1 MKTSSRM
8 FVSLLLLGALLGTPA
23 LAADREV
30 LWDDVYCFSQADFSL
45 EDGGIMLTDVPA
57 SSLGQLR
64 LGSRV
69 LRAGDVLTASQ
80 LEGLTFSPAGTTE
93 GDAVIS
99 CLRISSDGKPQE
111 AALTLK
117 IGAGKNEPPV
127 AEDSTFTTYKNIPG
141 QVPLTVS
148 DPEQDVLTV
157 TITKEPKR
165 GTVTV
170 DESGVVTYTPN
181 ENKVGKDSFSYTVT
195 DTAGNTSEEATV
207 RIQIEKPSDKQ
218 TYGDMEGDEALL
230 AATWLREEGIYQGEM
245 VSGQLLFQPEET
257 VNRGEFIAMC
267 VAMTGRDED
276 AEPLST
282 GFADESETPAWLS
295 PYVATALRCG
305 YLTGV
310 PSDTGLALQAGSPIT
325 QAEAAKMV
333 SGLLSLPEDQSQTV
347 LALEDGI
354 PAWAAGAVS
363 AMEQASV
370 YTVSDADAPLTRREA
385 AMLLHSAA
393 QQSQREDRT
402 LLSWAKD

>member
-1 MKTSSRM
+1 MKTSSRI
-8 FVSLLLLGALLGTPA
+8 FVSLLLLGAMLCTPA
-23 LAADREV
+23 LAADRQV
-30 LWDDVYCFSQADFSL
+30 LWDDVYCFSQSDFSL
-45 EDGGIMLTDVPA
+45 EDGGILLTGVPSDA
-57 SSLGQLR
+57 LGQLC

-80 LEGLTFSPAGTTE
+80 LEQLTFAPAGTLE

-99 CLRISSDGKPQE
+99 CLRVSSDGKTQE
-111 AALTLK
+111 AELTLK

-148 DPEQDVLTV
+148 DPEQDDLTV

-218 TYGDMEGDEALL
+218 TYGDMEGDSALL

-257 VNRGEFIAMC
+257 VTRGEFIAMC

-282 GFADESETPAWLS
+282 GFSDESETPAWLS

-333 SGLLSLPEDQSQTV
+333 SGLLSLPESQEQTV
-347 LALEDGI
+347 LALENGI

-363 AMEQASV
+363 AVEQAEL
-370 YTVSDADAPLTRREA
+370 YTVSDANAPLTRREA

>member
-1 MKTSSRM
+1 MKTSPRI
-8 FVSLLLLGALLGTPA
+8 FVSLLLAALLCTPA

-57 SSLGQLR
+57 RSLGQLY
-64 LGSRV
+64 LGSRP
-69 LRAGDVLTASQ
+69 LRSGDVLTASA
-80 LEGLTFSPAGTTE
+80 LEQLTFAPTGEAE
-93 GDAVIS
+93 GEAVIS
-99 CLRISSDGKPQE
+99 CLRITSDGATEPAE
-111 AALTLK
+111 LTLK

-148 DPEQDVLTV
+148 DPDNDPLTV

-170 DESGVVTYTPN
+170 DDTGIVTYTPN
-181 ENKVGKDSFSYTVT
+181 ENKVGKDAFSYTVT
-195 DTAGNTSEEATV
+195 DTAGNTSGEATV

-245 VSGQLLFQPEET
+245 VSGQLLFQPDET
-257 VNRGEFIAMC
+257 VSRGEFIAMC

-282 GFADESETPAWLS
+282 GFADESDTPAWLN

-310 PSDTGLALQAGSPIT
+310 PSDTGLALQASSPIT

-333 SGLLSLPEDQSQTV
+333 SALLSLPEDQSQTV
-347 LALEDGI
+347 MALEDGI

-363 AMEQASV
+363 AMEQADV
-370 YTVSDADAPLTRREA
+370 YTVSDANAPLTRREA